1 MSAPDHLQ
9 VRLGEVAIMDGMLLQ
24 SIEARGESPLVGSG
38 GEIWELLQAE
48 KEEVARDLLAE
59 GPLLHDDRRLRESE
73 PSEESEREIE
83 WRHRETLEDRL
94 RVINDAQD
102 RLMDG
107 GYGICF
113 ECGAHID
120 GKRLLANPVAALCL
134 ACQQLAEGE
143 LLSHTL

>member
-1 MSAPDHLQ
+1 
-9 VRLGEVAIMDGMLLQ
+9 MDGMLLQ
-24 SIEARGESPLVGSG
+24 SVEALGESPFAGTA

-59 GPLLHDDRRLRESE
+59 GPLLHDDLRGLKESE
-73 PSEESEREIE
+73 PSEESAREIE

-94 RVINDAQD
+94 RAINDAQD

-120 GKRLLANPVAALCL
+120 GKRLLANPAAALCL
-134 ACQQLAEGE
+134 ECQHLAEDE
-143 LLSHTL
+143 LFPHTL